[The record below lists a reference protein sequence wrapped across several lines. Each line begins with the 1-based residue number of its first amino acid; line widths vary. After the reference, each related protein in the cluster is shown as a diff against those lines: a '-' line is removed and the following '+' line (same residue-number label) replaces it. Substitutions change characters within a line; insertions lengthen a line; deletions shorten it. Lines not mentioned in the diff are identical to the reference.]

1 MTLNPEFNTACRIR
15 KDFKLSELF
24 NDLKIEESVRNSIQ
38 MMDFNRYYFHNA
50 ETRECLGVT
59 TDNRRGVVLFTEI
72 CTVDAIFS
80 TFWLDGQP
88 SYETIHV
95 GSKKKP
101 RPGSIPA
108 SSFSLDS
115 PTPAISGPCS
125 SLTEHRKTQLRLEL
139 GDVHFPSLAYR
150 KLERAAVIQ
159 LNGVA
164 DPSRSDWSILSVDG
178 EDHKFKVVEPMFFI
192 IDQTDRIL
200 SYSMDD
206 VYTSRAQWLVSNL
219 ETPPNVSNPT
229 HKEI

>member
-1 MTLNPEFNTACRIR
+1 MALNPEFSMACRIR
-15 KDFKLSELF
+15 SDFKLYELF
-24 NDLKIEESVRNSIQ
+24 NRIVEKPHRIDIQ
-38 MMDFNRYYFHNA
+38 MKDFNRYYFHNSK
-50 ETRECLGVT
+50 TRECLGVT
-59 TDNRRGVVLFTEI
+59 TDNHSGAVLFTEL
-72 CTVDAIFS
+72 CTRATIFS

-115 PTPAISGPCS
+115 PTPAISGPYS

-139 GDVHFPSLAYR
+139 GDVHFPSLEYR

-164 DPSRSDWSILSVDG
+164 DPSRGVWSILSVDG
-178 EDHKFKVVEPMFFI
+178 EDHKFKVVEPIFFFM
-192 IDQTDRIL
+192 DQADRTV

-219 ETPPNVSNPT
+219 ETPPNVSKTT